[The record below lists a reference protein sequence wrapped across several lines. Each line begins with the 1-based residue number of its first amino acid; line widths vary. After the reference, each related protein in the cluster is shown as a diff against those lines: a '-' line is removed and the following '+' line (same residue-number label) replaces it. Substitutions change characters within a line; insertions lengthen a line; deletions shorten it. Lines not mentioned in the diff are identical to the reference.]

1 MVVGNGMIANIFKN
15 KYEYDNNYLIFSSG
29 VSDSNETDIKQY
41 KKEEE
46 LILKYIKNF
55 TSYKL
60 IYFSSVLLESDTPY
74 FKHKKNIE
82 SIIINNCESYLI
94 FRLPQIFGKGGNK
107 NNIINYFRE
116 CINNNISIKC
126 QQDTYRSII
135 DIEDLYNIINF
146 CIKESNII
154 LNISYIE
161 RISIKDLLYMMSK
174 IMNKNALI
182 TNILTGYSLDIENS
196 DIINMAINNLKINS
210 NNYTEKTIKKYI

>member
-1 MVVGNGMIANIFKN
+1 MVVGNGIISNIFKN

-41 KKEEE
+41 KKEED
-46 LILKYIKNF
+46 LLFNYIKDF
-55 TSYKL
+55 PSYKF

-107 NNIINYFRE
+107 NNIVNYFRE
-116 CINNNISIKC
+116 CIYNNIIIKC
-126 QQDTYRSII
+126 QQETYRSII
-135 DIEDLYNIINF
+135 DIEDLYNIIDY

-161 RISIKDLLYMMSK
+161 RISIKDLIFIMSE

-182 TNILTGYSLDIENS
+182 TNIAAGYSLDIENS
-196 DIINMAINNLKINS
+196 EIINIAINNLKIDR
-210 NNYTEKTIKKYI
+210 NNYTKKIIKKYI